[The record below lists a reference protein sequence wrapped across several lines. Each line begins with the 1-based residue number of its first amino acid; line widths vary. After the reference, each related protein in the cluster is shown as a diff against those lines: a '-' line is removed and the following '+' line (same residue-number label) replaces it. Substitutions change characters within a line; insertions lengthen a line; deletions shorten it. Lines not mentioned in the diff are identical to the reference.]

1 MKKKIIGFFLMAF
14 VAITVNASKM
24 ARSHAVLFKERDKAT
39 RAPVP
44 MPIDATIEDNNCIMI
59 RFLEPESQTVT
70 LQIRDSNGNIV
81 YQDMKI
87 SDEGEVYNINLN
99 GFKKGQYELFYMNDH
114 FKISGE
120 FYIE

>member
-1 MKKKIIGFFLMAF
+1 MKKKIIGFFLIALTF
-14 VAITVNASKM
+14 ISVSAATLAKHKM
-24 ARSHAVLFKERDKAT
+24 QLKVWNRST
-39 RAPVP
+39 RAPFP